1 MADVEIEYV
10 DENGQLR
17 REVVDESLLTA
28 EPQQMAPP
36 TPALMPAPTP
46 NSAEIQVPMQ
56 IDKRESLID
65 KELAKEFGLIIM
77 IALIGAYIATWVI
90 GIFLG
95 LTLHHT
101 KKVLEWCGY
110 K

>member
-1 MADVEIEYV
+1 MAEKTIL
-10 DENGQLR
+10 QLPDGTIK
-17 REVVDESLLTA
+17 VVDDSLLTA
-28 EPQQMAPP
+28 EPP
-36 TPALMPAPTP
+36 P
-46 NSAEIQVPMQ
+46 NSAEIQFPMQ

-101 KKVLEWCGY
+101 KKVLKWCGY

>member
-1 MADVEIEYV
+1 
-10 DENGQLR
+10 
-17 REVVDESLLTA
+17 
-28 EPQQMAPP
+28 
-36 TPALMPAPTP
+36 
-46 NSAEIQVPMQ
+46 MQ

-101 KKVLEWCGY
+101 KKVLKWCGY

>member
-1 MADVEIEYV
+1 MPRYKLRDLETNEIIYV
-10 DENGQLR
+10 DESEL
-17 REVVDESLLTA
+17 SA
-28 EPQQMAPP
+28 EPP
-36 TPALMPAPTP
+36 TPALMPIPTP

>member
-1 MADVEIEYV
+1 MAELELIDPETGEAFW
-10 DENGQLR
+10 
-17 REVVDESLLTA
+17 VDES
-28 EPQQMAPP
+28 EVNQQMAPP